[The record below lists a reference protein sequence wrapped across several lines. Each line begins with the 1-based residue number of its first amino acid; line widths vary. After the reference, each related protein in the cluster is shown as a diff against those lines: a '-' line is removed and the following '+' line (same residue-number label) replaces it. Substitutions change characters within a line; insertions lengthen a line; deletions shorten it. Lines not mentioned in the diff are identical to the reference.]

1 MPGAM
6 DHREIAK
13 ELEQMLN
20 LERPLVAISFR
31 EDSKRGLNRF
41 DGTVSASCVF
51 WTQALNKSFATS
63 KEQHMNCSIGSV
75 THGFRRHEEIAPGC
89 GLEDVEAFLELGW
102 VTKEEVAGLPSYV
115 HGSNTVSY
123 GPMREV
129 EFEPDVCCLF
139 CNAEQALFLMTATD
153 HAIVGKPACA
163 AMAKAL
169 NEKRTVISM
178 GCTASRTRAGYGPDE
193 LVAFIPAERLEEVVR
208 SLRRVVG
215 TERKVAALARAK

>member
-1 MPGAM
+1 
-6 DHREIAK
+6 
-13 ELEQMLN
+13 
-20 LERPLVAISFR
+20 
-31 EDSKRGLNRF
+31 
-41 DGTVSASCVF
+41 
-51 WTQALNKSFATS
+51 
-63 KEQHMNCSIGSV
+63 
-75 THGFRRHEEIAPGC
+75 
-89 GLEDVEAFLELGW
+89 
-102 VTKEEVAGLPSYV
+102 
-115 HGSNTVSY
+115 NTVSY